1 MKKSILFVD
10 DQDEILLL
18 LKRMFQ
24 DEEYN
29 LFFANGGPQAIELL
43 KHNNIDI
50 LVTDLRMPGMS
61 GLEVLKLVK
70 TQYPDI
76 VRIVLSGFSQIP
88 SIIEAINSGDIFKYI
103 TKPWKVDEEAKK
115 IIKEASDYSDY
126 LKSKNTSASD
136 SFNIKKEDFLQLLKF
151 LPNPYIFIENNDEAY
166 SENIKK
172 LEENNIEKELVIGD
186 NYKLLIL
193 RK

>member
-61 GLEVLKLVK
+61 GLEVLKVVK

-136 SFNIKKEDFLQLLKF
+136 SFNIKKEDFLQLLRF

>member
-24 DEEYN
+24 EEDYN
-29 LFFANGGPQAIELL
+29 LYFANGGPQAIELL
-43 KHNNIDI
+43 KHNSIDI

-61 GLEVLKLVK
+61 GLEVLKIVK
-70 TQYPDI
+70 TQYPEI

-103 TKPWKVDEEAKK
+103 TKPWKVDEDAKK

-136 SFNIKKEDFLQLLKF
+136 NFNIKKEDFLQLLRF

-166 SENIKK
+166 SENIRK
-172 LEENNIEKELVIGD
+172 LEENNIEKEILIGD
-186 NYKLLIL
+186 SYKLLIL